1 MLRSCALGNTM
12 LDVHA
17 AIVALATMLAVALV
31 AWAVSVA
38 KKDAS
43 IIDSFWP
50 LFFVVG
56 ALTYVAASARP
67 ELASR
72 TLVVGA
78 LLGAW
83 ALRLCV
89 HITWR
94 NWGEGEDRRYLAIRA
109 RNQPGFAWKSLY
121 LVFGLQA
128 MLAWIIAMPVF
139 AALSGNAPVGF
150 FDGAGIA
157 LWLCGFA
164 FEGIGDW
171 QLSRFTAD
179 PANHGRVL
187 DTGLWRFTR
196 HPNYFGEATLW
207 WGLFLLAIAAGAA
220 WTVFAPLLMT
230 FMLLKV
236 SGVALLEKDI
246 GERRPAYR
254 AYIERTSAFI
264 PWPPRTRASDAGN
277 AR

>member
-1 MLRSCALGNTM
+1 M
-12 LDVHA
+12 LDLHA
-17 AIVALATMLAVALV
+17 ALVALAAMLAVAV
-31 AWAVSVA
+31 IVWAVSVA

-43 IIDSFWP
+43 IVDSVWP
-50 LFFVVG
+50 LFFLLG
-56 ALTYVAASARP
+56 ALSYVAASGRV
-67 ELASR
+67 ELTSR
-72 TLVVGA
+72 TAVIGA
-78 LLGAW
+78 LLTAW
-83 ALRLCV
+83 ALRLCI
-89 HITWR
+89 HITRR
-94 NWGEGEDRRYLAIRA
+94 NWGEGEDRRYQAIRA

-128 MLAWIIAMPVF
+128 VLGWIIAMPVF
-139 AALSGNAPVGF
+139 AGLSGGAPVGV
-150 FDGAGIA
+150 FDCAGIA

-179 PANHGRVL
+179 PANRGGVL

-207 WGLFLLAIAAGAA
+207 WGFFLLAVAAGAA

-254 AYIERTSAFI
+254 AYIERTSALV
-264 PWPPRTRASDAGN
+264 PWPPKHRASNAGDA
-277 AR
+277 R